1 METLLHLQQQAE
13 RKLQRAIQYA
23 EDNQLINTQ
32 VFISFLDKV
41 NGLSVKY

>member
-23 EDNQLINTQ
+23 EDNQLTNTQ
-32 VFISFLDKV
+32 EFINFLDII